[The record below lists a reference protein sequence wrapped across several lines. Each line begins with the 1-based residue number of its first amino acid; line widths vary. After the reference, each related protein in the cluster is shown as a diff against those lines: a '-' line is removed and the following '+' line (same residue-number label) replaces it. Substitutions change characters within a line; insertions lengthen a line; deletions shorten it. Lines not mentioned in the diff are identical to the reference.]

1 VAKHAYFISFE
12 GGEGVGKTTQIGRLK
27 DYLIN
32 LGHEVLVTREPGGTP
47 VGEAVRDVLLDKT
60 LPAMHQDTEL
70 LLMFAARAEH
80 VQTVI
85 LPALARG
92 VWVLSDRFTDA
103 SYIYQGVGRGV
114 GTARIEQLEGW
125 VLRGFQPDLTF
136 LLDMPVAAGMERVHS
151 RGETDRFE
159 TENLEFFER
168 IRRGYLFRADVYQQ
182 RYRIIDAQQD
192 LDSVTMS
199 INEALKNALF
209 NHRDY

>member
-1 VAKHAYFISFE
+1 VPKHAYFISFE

-27 DYLIN
+27 EYLVN

-47 VGEAVRDVLLDKT
+47 VGEAVRDMLLDKT

-85 LPALARG
+85 FPALARG

-103 SYIYQGVGRGV
+103 SYIYQGAGRGV
-114 GTARIEQLEGW
+114 DTARIEQLENW
-125 VLRGFQPDLTF
+125 TLRGFRPDLTF

-159 TENLEFFER
+159 AENLEFFER
-168 IRRGYLFRADVYQQ
+168 IRRGYLSRADVYQQ
-182 RYRIIDAQQD
+182 RYRVIDARQD
-192 LDSVTMS
+192 LDSVTMA
-199 INEALKNALF
+199 INEVLKNALL
-209 NHRDY
+209 NHGNC